1 MIVWLYFI
9 SFLMNLSI
17 TTALLLSHK
26 RILTSIVLLGI
37 LNTAASC
44 GRLLMALASSWELAY
59 FGLICLQLAASYC
72 PLILILIL
80 ADLCHIKLF
89 KSVVFLLTALGTSV
103 LILTLPFPDFDLY
116 YTSTELVQMN
126 GYSVLE
132 REFGKLHFL
141 YPLMLIEYTVSCIW
155 LLLAALKKN
164 RKAHIATV
172 VTTVFCVVLIM
183 GLYLLDRLN
192 GNSTTY
198 SIHGYFICM
207 LLLMWRM
214 ERANMYDLSSNI
226 SASIEALDQNGYIEF
241 DRSFRCTGVNNL
253 IRKMFPE
260 IDEKWRLNRK
270 IPQYDSFLYREVIL
284 WMYTRKEGEKK
295 TILVN
300 DRYYELIVRP
310 IPYMNQK
317 CVGYLLALVDRTSE
331 IKYMNAI
338 ESYKEDL
345 EREVDRQTE
354 HISVIRDSLVLG
366 MASMVESRDDSTG
379 NHIKRTYAV
388 MQVFAEKLKKHK
400 KELGVTDEFLD
411 MVTRAAPM
419 HDLGKIAIDD
429 VVLKKQSRFTPEDF
443 ELMKVHPAE
452 GAKIVRN
459 ILTGVED
466 PEFVRIA
473 ENVAHY
479 HHEKWDGTGYP
490 DGLKG
495 EEIPLEARIM
505 ALPDVFDA
513 LASKRRYKEPLPYD
527 VVFPMIK
534 GTLGSHFDPRL
545 GQLFIDCRPQLE
557 EMYQKWYEEDMD
569 KEGLHLTPSFAG
581 KAKVAYSPE
590 H

>member
-1 MIVWLYFI
+1 
-9 SFLMNLSI
+9 
-17 TTALLLSHK
+17 
-26 RILTSIVLLGI
+26 
-37 LNTAASC
+37 
-44 GRLLMALASSWELAY
+44 
-59 FGLICLQLAASYC
+59 
-72 PLILILIL
+72 
-80 ADLCHIKLF
+80 
-89 KSVVFLLTALGTSV
+89 
-103 LILTLPFPDFDLY
+103 
-116 YTSTELVQMN
+116 
-126 GYSVLE
+126 
-132 REFGKLHFL
+132 
-141 YPLMLIEYTVSCIW
+141 
-155 LLLAALKKN
+155 
-164 RKAHIATV
+164 
-172 VTTVFCVVLIM
+172 
-183 GLYLLDRLN
+183 
-192 GNSTTY
+192 
-198 SIHGYFICM
+198 
-207 LLLMWRM
+207 
-214 ERANMYDLSSNI
+214 
-226 SASIEALDQNGYIEF
+226 
-241 DRSFRCTGVNNL
+241 
-253 IRKMFPE
+253 
-260 IDEKWRLNRK
+260 
-270 IPQYDSFLYREVIL
+270 
-284 WMYTRKEGEKK
+284 MYTRKENEKK

-310 IPYMNQK
+310 IPYLHQK

-331 IKYMNAI
+331 IKYMNAV
-338 ESYKEDL
+338 ESYKTDL

-354 HISVIRDSLVLG
+354 HISTMRDKMVLG

-388 MQVFAEKLKKHK
+388 MQVYAEKLKKHK

-429 VVLKKQSRFTPEDF
+429 DVLKKQSRFTPEDF

-557 EMYQKWYEEDMD
+557 EMYRKWYEEDLD
-569 KEGLHLTPSFAG
+569 KEGLHLTPSVAG
-581 KAKVAYSPE
+581 KVKISSAPE
-590 H
+590 R

>member
-1 MIVWLYFI
+1 MIIWLYFF
-9 SFLMNLSI
+9 SFLLTFAI
-17 TTALLLSHK
+17 TTSLLLSHK
-26 RILTSIVLLGI
+26 RILTSIVLLGS
-37 LNTAASC
+37 LVTFASL
-44 GRLLMALASSWELAY
+44 GRFLMAISQSWELAY
-59 FGLICLQLAASYC
+59 FGLILMQIAASYC
-72 PLILILIL
+72 PIVIILIL
-80 ADLCHIKLF
+80 AEMCHIKLF
-89 KSVVFLLTALGTSV
+89 KSVVFLLTAIGTVVFV
-103 LILTLPFPDFDLY
+103 LMLPFPDFDLY
-116 YTSTELVQMN
+116 YASTKLVQRH
-126 GYSVLE
+126 GCSFLQ
-132 REFGKLHFL
+132 REFGPLHFL
-141 YPLMLIEYTVSCIW
+141 YPLMLVEYMVTFIW

-164 RKAHIATV
+164 RKAHISTV
-172 VTTVFCVVLIM
+172 AVTVLFVLLIM
-183 GLYLLDRLN
+183 GLYLIDYLTVKITNLAL
-192 GNSTTY
+192 
-198 SIHGYFICM
+198 HGFFVSM
-207 LLLMWRM
+207 LLLLWRM

-226 SASIEALDQNGYIEF
+226 SASIEALDENGYIEF
-241 DRSFRCTGVNNL
+241 DRSYRCTGVNGR
-253 IRKMFPE
+253 IRRLFPE
-260 IDEKWRLNRK
+260 IDDRWRLNKK

-284 WMYTRKEGEKK
+284 WMYTRKENEKK

-310 IPYMNQK
+310 IPYLHQK

-331 IKYMNAI
+331 IKYMNAV
-338 ESYKEDL
+338 ESYKTDL

-354 HISVIRDSLVLG
+354 HISAMRDSLVLG

-388 MQVFAEKLKKHK
+388 MQVYAEKLKKHK

-419 HDLGKIAIDD
+419 HDLGKIAVDD

-466 PEFVRIA
+466 SEFVRIA

-557 EMYQKWYEEDMD
+557 EMYRKWYEEDLD
-569 KEGLHLTPSFAG
+569 KEGLHLTPSIAG
-581 KAKVAYSPE
+581 KVKISSAPE
-590 H
+590 R